1 LEKTFTLE
9 EATMLLPILESLLKR
24 AMDAKQVIE
33 QVDKEL
39 QDLGHRIFLH
49 GGILVDIPYVTN
61 AKIQREKAVQLIKD
75 SIAEIHATGVQ
86 VKDLDI
92 GLLDFPCVAEG
103 ETVLLCWKYG
113 EGHAIG
119 HWHGLTE
126 GFAGRKPIST
136 LNLNKKKPSPEKP
149 N

>member
-49 GGILVDIPYVTN
+49 GGILVDIPYVTG
-61 AKIQREKAVQLIKD
+61 AKVQREKAVQLIKD

-92 GLLDFPCVAEG
+92 GLLDFPCIVEG

-126 GFAGRKPIST
+126 GFAGRKPINT
-136 LNLNKKKPSPEKP
+136 LDLKKKNPSPEKP